1 MRISHPGGWDDRRV
15 KLAVAVLAATIAFAA
30 AGCGGN
36 SSESEKWAGSVCS
49 TVSDWQ
55 GQIMQAADE
64 VRTELQAP
72 DTGSV
77 AAIEAQIQS
86 AVSATQKLSTDLKA
100 IGAPDVD
107 SGTQAKQQV
116 DALASQLQ
124 SAVNIAKNAVDALPE
139 NAKVTDL
146 AQKLL
151 PLAPAIQSL
160 ATSTSNTVKAIQ
172 TSSDELKQGFEDAD
186 ACRPYR

>member
-1 MRISHPGGWDDRRV
+1 ML
-15 KLAVAVLAATIAFAA
+15 LAVTLAFAA
-30 AGCGGN
+30 AGCGGD
-36 SSESEKWAGSVCS
+36 SSESAQWADSVCS
-49 TVSDWQ
+49 TVTDWQ
-55 GQIMQAADE
+55 GQIEQAAQE
-64 VRTELQAP
+64 VQTELQSP
-72 DTGSV
+72 SLNSV
-77 AAIEAQIQS
+77 GAIETQIQS
-86 AVSATQKLSTDLKA
+86 AVTATQKLSTDLKA

-107 SGTQAKQQV
+107 SGQQAKQQV

-124 SAVNIAKNAVDALPE
+124 SAVNIAKNSIDALPE
-139 NAKVTDL
+139 NANLNEL

-186 ACRPYR
+186 ACKPYR